1 MLSGFLHRVTS
12 DHATRHIVQLGA
24 CEVPPDTDLPIHRVP
39 SSLEMLREGS
49 LKQFA
54 WSVLKLLRAGD

>member
-1 MLSGFLHRVTS
+1 
-12 DHATRHIVQLGA
+12 
-24 CEVPPDTDLPIHRVP
+24 VP

-49 LKQFA
+49 LKQSA